1 MYKRILVPVDGS
13 ATAAAGLREALKLAK
28 EQGSQVRIVHVVDEF
43 LMVSPSVY
51 GAVYDRFTEEMRE
64 AGKHV
69 LSAAQDVAREAGVAA
84 EALLIVGLGNPAGK
98 RVLEA
103 AKQFEAD
110 LIVCGTHGRR
120 GLRRIVLGSDAEY
133 MVRHSP
139 VPILLVRYDDR
150 EEGSR
155 E

>member
-13 ATAAAGLREALKLAK
+13 ETAAAGLREALKLAK
-28 EQGSQVRIVHVVDEF
+28 EQGSQIRVVHVVDEF

-51 GAVYDRFTEEMRE
+51 GAVYDQFTEQMRE
-64 AGKHV
+64 AGKHA
-69 LSAAQDVAREAGVAA
+69 LSVAQTLAHEAGVDV
-84 EALLIVGLGNPAGK
+84 EAQLIVAMGDPAGK

-103 AKQFEAD
+103 VKQWEAD

-150 EEGSR
+150 KEGTR
-155 E
+155 K